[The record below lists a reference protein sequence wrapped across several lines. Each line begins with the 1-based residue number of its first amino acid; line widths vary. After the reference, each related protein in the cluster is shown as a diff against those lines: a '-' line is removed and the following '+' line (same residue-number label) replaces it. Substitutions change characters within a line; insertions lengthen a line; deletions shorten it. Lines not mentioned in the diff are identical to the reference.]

1 MSVKFKISWNLT
13 YGVENSGSAV
23 QRKGAEAMPNR
34 TPMHRRH
41 PAIAPRPAPS
51 GIHSPQL
58 GAQLIIAA
66 LSFAVIAGAAFKVF
80 GSALVN

>member
-1 MSVKFKISWNLT
+1 
-13 YGVENSGSAV
+13 
-23 QRKGAEAMPNR
+23 MPNR